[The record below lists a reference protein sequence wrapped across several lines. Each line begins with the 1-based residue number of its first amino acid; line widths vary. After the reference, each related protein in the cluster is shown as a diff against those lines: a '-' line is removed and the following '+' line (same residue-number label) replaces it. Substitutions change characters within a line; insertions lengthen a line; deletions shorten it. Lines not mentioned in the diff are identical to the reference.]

1 MSLVAYAVRTT
12 LWRALLGKTY
22 AQDRVY
28 DSQVAPIDETVQEQP
43 EPLIIVATDDEAC
56 DVSGHDYLGASRD
69 LDVVIEIALA
79 SELRRGGG
87 MNIPHTDEGLE
98 MALNFMTRQVMRVL
112 QAEDDPWAELFRTF
126 ALSTKKMA
134 ARRGASVEK
143 GVRFAARQIVLTIAP
158 LHEPEF
164 GRAPSGA
171 WTELIA
177 AMRADDILSVF
188 ADGLEEEIV
197 GTAISDWAR
206 LKARLGLTGAGAS
219 AVGIGPYMPGEAPAQ
234 TGDLASDGD
243 HLSFQVQ
250 PDVEGQS

>member
-28 DSQVAPIDETVQEQP
+28 DSQVAPIDETVQDQP
-43 EPLIIVATDDEAC
+43 EPFIIVATDDETS

-69 LDVVIEIALA
+69 LNVVVEIALA

-87 MNIPHTDEGLE
+87 MSIPHTDEGLE
-98 MALNFMTRQVMRVL
+98 MALNFMTRQVTRVL
-112 QAEDDPWAELFRTF
+112 QADDDPWAELFRTF
-126 ALSTKKMA
+126 ALSTKKLA

-143 GVRFAARQIVLTIAP
+143 GVRFAARQIVLNVAP

-171 WTELIA
+171 WADLIA
-177 AMRADDILSVF
+177 AMRADDILSAF
-188 ADGLEEEIV
+188 ADGLEEEIT
-197 GTAISDWAR
+197 GTAIPDWAR
-206 LKARLGLTGAGAS
+206 LKARLGLTGVGAS
-219 AVGIGPYMPGEAPAQ
+219 AVGIGLYVQGEAPAPASKLSSA
-234 TGDLASDGD
+234 GDRLGFEVNPEGADG
-243 HLSFQVQ
+243 
-250 PDVEGQS
+250 

>member
-1 MSLVAYAVRTT
+1 MSLVAYALRTT

-22 AQDRVY
+22 AHDRVY

-43 EPLIIVATDDEAC
+43 EPFIIVATDDETS
-56 DVSGHDYLGASRD
+56 DVSAHDYLGSSRD

-112 QAEDDPWAELFRTF
+112 QADDDPWAELFRTF
-126 ALSTKKMA
+126 ALSTKKMV

-171 WTELIA
+171 WADLIA

-188 ADGLEEEIV
+188 ADGLEEEII
-197 GTAISDWAR
+197 GSAIPDWSR

-219 AVGIGPYMPGEAPAQ
+219 AVGIGPYMPGEAPGQAS
-234 TGDLASDGD
+234 GMSSDGD
-243 HLSFQVQ
+243 HLAFEVNA
-250 PDVEGQS
+250 EGSES